1 MGLTFHQG
9 IAAAEVAIYIP
20 GLLIASFLT
29 YRHGFSR
36 SAGWYFLIIFILA
49 RVLGGA
55 FQLATINDPTN
66 ISLLTGA
73 SILANI
79 GFSPLAL
86 ATLGLLSR
94 LVDNIHKTRPSL
106 HFGFNTTWIKMIET
120 LLTIGLI
127 LGIVGGVDTGEVATK
142 SPTGSAQPGSI
153 SKAGVILFIIA
164 YVATILVTLIT
175 SLSISAAEQGERRI
189 LFAIGFSLPFLLV
202 RLVYSCTAIFT
213 NDRKFSLLSGSAVI
227 LLCVALI
234 PELIVVLLYE
244 SVGLTLRVIPKEQ
257 RRQHAP
263 VGSVSSAGAGYVV
276 EGQTQQWAPKRDN
289 VVLRIAKRTIIGRI
303 VMALIPDTRQR
314 NLDSEMTVGQYY
326 RK

>member
-20 GLLIASFLT
+20 GLFVASFLT
-29 YRHGFSR
+29 YRHGLSR
-36 SAGWYFLIIFILA
+36 SAGWYFLIIFTLA

-66 ISLLTGA
+66 TNLLTGA

-94 LVDNIHKTRPSL
+94 LVDNINRTRPSL
-106 HFGFNTTWIKMIET
+106 HFGFNTRWIKMIET

-127 LGIVGGVDTGEVATK
+127 LGIVGGVDTGEAAAS
-142 SPTGSAQPGSI
+142 SPTGYAQPGST

-164 YVATILVTLIT
+164 YIATILVTLIT
-175 SLSISAAEQGERRI
+175 SLSISAAQQGERRI
-189 LFAIGFSLPFLLV
+189 LLAIGLSLPFLFV
-202 RLVYSCTAIFT
+202 RLVYSCAAIFT
-213 NDRKFSLLSGSAVI
+213 NERKFSLLSGSAAI
-227 LLCVALI
+227 LLFVALI
-234 PELIVVLLYE
+234 PELIVVVLYE
-244 SVGLTLRVIPKEQ
+244 SLGLTLI
-257 RRQHAP
+257 
-263 VGSVSSAGAGYVV
+263 GSVSSAGAGYVV

-303 VMALIPDTRQR
+303 VMALIPDTKQR
-314 NLDSEMTVGQYY
+314 NLDSEMTAGRYY